1 MYSRREVF
9 ILANNEW
16 WLRLPFL
23 FAKIIQKIRE
33 ALILAFTFVSAFIMS
48 QKLSPNEIRD
58 ILAYLEAGKPLP
70 EKYRWYLFEDKKEV
84 ELVWNGKTHDV
95 TNVTLPFQTIEHV
108 DEPRIEED
116 MRVQGSLFDID
127 DKWRQLTGWTN
138 KLIWWDNKLVLS
150 SLRNWPMR
158 REIEKAGGIK
168 LIYIDPPFDVGAD
181 FSMKVEIG
189 DEEFTKSPT
198 VLEELAYRDTWG
210 KWADSFISMIYERL
224 SLMRDLLAPD
234 GSIYVHCDWRVNSYM
249 RLILNELFWS
259 GFFKNEIIWQRDAVW
274 KWAKKNSSQWSREIE
289 CILYYSKSD
298 NHNFQQLYKEGDELT
313 HTQLKEFR
321 YKNPDWRLFKI
332 VTLWDYSQKSIEA
345 FRLENL
351 IYTTSTWQDYKKYYL
366 DEFQLAIGSLW
377 NDIPNISHWKN
388 PERLDYPTQK
398 PEKLLRRII
407 EASSNPW
414 DLVADF
420 FCGSGTTLAVAE
432 KLGRKWIGADIGKF
446 GIHTTRKRM
455 IGVQRG
461 LKTEGKDWRAFEIL
475 NLGRYER
482 GAFLSSTEK
491 NRSSSDSI
499 KGIDT
504 TDTIESRIASEKRQI
519 DKKKHSDFISLVCQ
533 AYKWEPIT
541 GVTTLH
547 GQKSGRVFAI
557 WPVDMP
563 VGRDYIEAV
572 LAECRAKGFSRV
584 DILGFEWEMSVW
596 PHIIE
601 EMKKGGIDL
610 ALKYIPRDV
619 FDKRAIEKWQVRF
632 FDIAYIEARPHI
644 DKRSVSIELTD
655 FSVFYTQDDIDVV
668 IERLKD
674 GKSSI
679 IMDGGQIWK
688 VSKSSEWIVEREVL
702 TKKWTDW
709 IDYWSVDWDYESRDE
724 VVNIQDETWEWQ
736 TVKTGNHVFENEWQS
751 FRTKRDKTLEL
762 TTPSREYA
770 NPGKKKI
777 AIKVIDIFGN
787 DNMKILEITI

>member
-1 MYSRREVF
+1 
-9 ILANNEW
+9 
-16 WLRLPFL
+16 
-23 FAKIIQKIRE
+23 
-33 ALILAFTFVSAFIMS
+33 MS

-210 KWADSFISMIYERL
+210 KWSDSFISMIYERL

-234 GSIYVHCDWRVNSYM
+234 GSIYVHCDWRVSGYM
-249 RLILNELFWS
+249 RMIMDEIFGKWNFI
-259 GFFKNEIIWQRDAVW
+259 NEIILCYTGPTNQKRNFPRKHDTVLFY
-274 KWAKKNSSQWSREIE
+274 SRNQ
-289 CILYYSKSD
+289 D
-298 NHNFQQLYKEGDELT
+298 NHIFNVDKTRIG
-313 HTQLKEFR
+313 
-321 YKNPDWRLFKI
+321 
-332 VTLWDYSQKSIEA
+332 
-345 FRLENL
+345 
-351 IYTTSTWQDYKKYYL
+351 YKKSNFATWKTSLAWRADDAYLEQL
-366 DEFQLAIGSLW
+366 DEQWKQIEDYW
-377 NDIPNISHWKN
+377 TDIRTWSHIPSVIRSEAN
-388 PERLDYPTQK
+388 EYPTLK
-398 PEKLLRRII
+398 DEKLLERII

-414 DLVADF
+414 DLIADF

-461 LKTEGKDWRAFEIL
+461 LKTEWKDWRAFEIL

-482 GAFLSSTEK
+482 SAFLGASTLSLRDVPQEG
-491 NRSSSDSI
+491 N
-499 KGIDT
+499 
-504 TDTIESRIASEKRQI
+504 DTIESRMANERRQI
-519 DKKKHSDFISLVCQ
+519 DEKKHSDFISLVCE

-572 LAECRAKGFSRV
+572 LAECRGKGFSRV

-601 EMKKGGIDL
+601 EVKKGGIDL
-610 ALKYIPRDV
+610 TLKYIPRDV

-674 GKSSI
+674 GKSSV
-679 IMDGGQIWK
+679 IMDGGQILK

-724 VVNIQDETWEWQ
+724 VMNIEDEAWEWQ

-751 FRTKRDKTLEL
+751 FRTRRDKTLEL

-787 DNMKILEITI
+787 DNMKILEINI

>member
-1 MYSRREVF
+1 
-9 ILANNEW
+9 
-16 WLRLPFL
+16 
-23 FAKIIQKIRE
+23 
-33 ALILAFTFVSAFIMS
+33 MS

-127 DKWRQLTGWTN
+127 EKWRQLSGWTN

-158 REIEKAGGIK
+158 REIERAWGIK

-234 GSIYVHCDWRVNSYM
+234 GSIYVHCDWRVSGYM
-249 RLILNELFWS
+249 RMILDEVFGKENFI
-259 GFFKNEIIWQRDAVW
+259 NEIIWCYFWPWTDKQ
-274 KWAKKNSSQWSREIE
+274 KEFTKKHDTIFS
-289 CILYYSKSD
+289 YSKSKK
-298 NHNFQQLYKEGDELT
+298 QQIFNDKDIRVAHSE
-313 HTQLKEFR
+313 K
-321 YKNPDWRLFKI
+321 
-332 VTLWDYSQKSIEA
+332 TLW
-345 FRLENL
+345 N
-351 IYTTSTWQDYKKYYL
+351 YKKWLAWSGFLADSINERGKEVYS
-366 DEFQLAIGSLW
+366 DESNLNKDWKIPEDWWEMAIAARYPIDW
-377 NDIPNISHWKN
+377 IKRTW
-388 PERLDYPTQK
+388 YPTEK
-398 PEKLLRRII
+398 PFSLLERIVK
-407 EASSNPW
+407 ASSSPW

-461 LKTEGKDWRAFEIL
+461 LKTEWKDWRAFEIL

-482 GAFLSSTEK
+482 SAFLSTNSSLADEVP
-491 NRSSSDSI
+491 RSEWELP
-499 KGIDT
+499 DT
-504 TDTIESRIASEKRQI
+504 VESRMASEKRQI
-519 DKKKHSDFISLVCQ
+519 DKKKNDDFISLVCQ

-601 EMKKGGIDL
+601 EIKKDGIDL

-632 FDIAYIEARPHI
+632 FDIAYIEARAHI
-644 DKRSVSIELTD
+644 EKRSVSIELTD

-674 GKSSI
+674 GKSSV

-688 VSKSSEWIVEREVL
+688 VSKSSGWIVEREVL

-724 VVNIQDETWEWQ
+724 VINIQDEVWEWQ

-770 NPGKKKI
+770 NPGRKKI

>member
-1 MYSRREVF
+1 
-9 ILANNEW
+9 
-16 WLRLPFL
+16 
-23 FAKIIQKIRE
+23 
-33 ALILAFTFVSAFIMS
+33 MS

-158 REIEKAGGIK
+158 REIERAWGIK

-234 GSIYVHCDWRVNSYM
+234 GSIYVHCDWRVSGYM
-249 RLILNELFWS
+249 RMIMDEIFGKWN
-259 GFFKNEIIWQRDAVW
+259 FKNDIVWHYPSMSATDRFYPRKHDTIFFYTRGDNHIFNSNDENVREKYAESTVARSQYAAWFNNDSANYLKSDTKLADTVW
-274 KWAKKNSSQWSREIE
+274 KIS
-289 CILYYSKSD
+289 
-298 NHNFQQLYKEGDELT
+298 H
-313 HTQLKEFR
+313 LKG
-321 YKNPDWRLFKI
+321 
-332 VTLWDYSQKSIEA
+332 Q
-345 FRLENL
+345 ENL
-351 IYTTSTWQDYKKYYL
+351 W
-366 DEFQLAIGSLW
+366 
-377 NDIPNISHWKN
+377 
-388 PERLDYPTQK
+388 YPTQK
-398 PEKLLRRII
+398 PEKMLSRII
-407 EASSNPW
+407 SACSNPG

-461 LKTEGKDWRAFEIL
+461 LKTEWKDWRAFEIL

-482 GAFLSSTEK
+482 SAFLSSTEQNPPSPISQGK
-491 NRSSSDSI
+491 I
-499 KGIDT
+499 EAADT
-504 TDTIESRIASEKRQI
+504 VESRMASEKRQI
-519 DKKKHSDFISLVCQ
+519 DEKKHSDFISLVCQ

-572 LAECRAKGFSRV
+572 LAECRAKGFSKV
-584 DILGFEWEMSVW
+584 DILFFEHDMSVG
-596 PHIIE
+596 IQTKDE
-601 EMKKGGIDL
+601 AKKNGIDL
-610 ALKYIPRDV
+610 ALKYIPSDV

-668 IERLKD
+668 MEKMKN
-674 GKSSI
+674 GWKPSTV
-679 IMDGGQIWK
+679 MDNGQIYK
-688 VSKSSEWIVEREVL
+688 ISKSDEWVESKELV

-724 VVNIQDETWEWQ
+724 VMNMQDEAWEWQ

-762 TTPSREYA
+762 TTPSREYV
-770 NPGKKKI
+770 NPGRKKI

-787 DNMKILEITI
+787 DNMKILEINI